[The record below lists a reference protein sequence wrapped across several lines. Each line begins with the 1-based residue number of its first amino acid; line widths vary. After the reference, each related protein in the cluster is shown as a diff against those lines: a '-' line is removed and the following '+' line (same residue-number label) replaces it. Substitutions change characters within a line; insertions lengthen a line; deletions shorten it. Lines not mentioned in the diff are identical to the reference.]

1 MNSKIL
7 LVDDEV
13 DITNLIEE
21 ALTNEGSYQIKT
33 AHTGNEAIELC
44 REFNPDIVLLD
55 IKMPD
60 LDGLEVCKRIRE
72 FSFCP
77 ILFLSSKNDEIDK
90 LLGLSIGGDDYI
102 TKPFSPREVVYRIKS
117 HLRRQGYEREVNTQ
131 YEKTLT
137 LGEIT
142 VKLDYGTVYK
152 NGKELILT
160 GREYLLLT
168 YMMKNKN
175 KIISKEKLYEDIWGE
190 CSAICDNTI
199 MVHIHNIREKIEEN
213 PSIPKYLVTVK
224 GLGYKMVESR

>member
-33 AHTGNEAIELC
+33 AHTGNEAIEIC

-77 ILFLSSKNDEIDK
+77 ILFLSSKNDEIYK